1 MFDGLRV
8 YDADS
13 HLLLTPAMWA
23 DLPAEFKHRR
33 PRPLQVHDTEGMG
46 RWTSGWLI
54 DGRMQPH
61 PYGAAAQGA
70 NKPGKVMKEFG
81 ASADAAIFDLSDP
94 EGRVKGIDSAG
105 IDVQILFPTTLYAN
119 ATTDVAFEA
128 ALIRAYNRY
137 VGRQTKSVA
146 KRIKWA
152 GLIPLRDPRQGCEA
166 IAEMCKLGASAAV
179 VYGTAGEYMLDHPTF
194 EPVWQEL
201 AKSGLP
207 LCIHMGMSFPP
218 FERLCQSRLD
228 AHAIGM
234 SLPAILAFVAVI
246 GHGMLDRYPN
256 LKVAFMEYGAEWLF
270 YMAGRM
276 GHYLP
281 SYRADE
287 CVRQLPKNDIVDYL
301 RSGRFFVAPE
311 AEDPM
316 LPAELELV
324 GEGSVLFGS
333 DFPHSEG
340 RENAAHE
347 LMERNDITRDQKKKM
362 LYDNA
367 VALFGN
373 P

>member
-1 MFDGLRV
+1 MFGNLKV

-13 HLLLTPAMWA
+13 HLLLTPAMWE
-23 DLPAEFKHRR
+23 DLAPEFKHRR
-33 PRPLQVHDTEGMG
+33 PRPLEVHDTEGMG

-61 PYGAAAQGA
+61 PYGPAAQGA
-70 NKPGKVMKEFG
+70 NSPKKVMKEFG
-81 ASADAAIFDLSDP
+81 APPNAGIFDLTDP
-94 EGRVKGIDSAG
+94 EARLRGLDKAG

-119 ATTDVAFEA
+119 ATQDAAFEA

-137 VGRQTKSVA
+137 VGRQTKSVS

-152 GLIPLRDPRQGCEA
+152 GLIPLRDPRQGCQA
-166 IAEMCKLGASAAV
+166 IEEMCKLGATAAV
-179 VYGTAGEYMLDHPTF
+179 VYGTAGDYMLDHPNF
-194 EPVWQEL
+194 DMVWDEL
-201 AKSGLP
+201 ARSGLP

-234 SLPAILAFVAVI
+234 SLPAILAFVAVV
-246 GHGMLDRYPN
+246 GHGMMDKYPN

-276 GHYLP
+276 GHYMA
-281 SYRADE
+281 SYRADTTI
-287 CVRQLPKNDIVDYL
+287 RKLAKNEIVDYL

-316 LPAELELV
+316 LPAELKLV
-324 GEGSVLFGS
+324 GEGGVLFGS
-333 DFPHSEG
+333 DFPHGEG
-340 RENAAHE
+340 RENAAQE
-347 LMERNDITRDQKKKM
+347 LLERNDMSDDQKRKM

-367 VALFGN
+367 IALFGE